1 MPSPRHDGK
10 PGALNG
16 ACWLPG
22 FCAHKSSHSPL
33 SAWRLRHYSYIMGG
47 HYLCRLFASSG
58 DHMRA
63 VAENGNMT
71 MMRRVER
78 LLIGLITEL
87 RNAGIIIPIL
97 TSHAQEGHNDE
108 ETKGAVSA
116 LIAGLFLVS
125 VSSLREYAAIK
136 EPAEEGILGSLPV
149 LGGCWGP
156 RRIRGQE
163 KRRKC
168 GWLRGCGDRGG
179 FPWRLAVEA

>member
-1 MPSPRHDGK
+1 
-10 PGALNG
+10 
-16 ACWLPG
+16 
-22 FCAHKSSHSPL
+22 
-33 SAWRLRHYSYIMGG
+33 MGG

-71 MMRRVER
+71 TMRRVER

-136 EPAEEGILGSLPV
+136 EPAEEEILGSLPV